1 MAALE
6 EQSAKGMHPKR
17 THLFSLSLFSS
28 LSLPPTRHSLALTD
42 TPELVHGAHVVVGM
56 NRKLEI
62 ALHTCLECTGRC
74 RLVQV

>member
-6 EQSAKGMHPKR
+6 EQSAKGTHPKP
-17 THLFSLSLFSS
+17 THLFSKAHPSLLSVS
-28 LSLPPTRHSLALTD
+28 LSLSLALTD

-56 NRKLEI
+56 HRQLEI